1 MKTKKKNE
9 SSELKSITNKVD
21 NTLVIVTVTHTRN
34 DFLEVYKGKQN
45 KKIKK
50 NQQNTNEAVQNLY
63 RVKTRIQNYISTE
76 CICKLR
82 NDA

>member
-1 MKTKKKNE
+1 MKTKKKNK

-21 NTLVIVTVTHTRN
+21 NTLVIVTVTHTPN

-63 RVKTRIQNYISTE
+63 RVKTRIQNYIST
-76 CICKLR
+76 
-82 NDA
+82 

>member
-63 RVKTRIQNYISTE
+63 RVKTRIQNYIST
-76 CICKLR
+76 
-82 NDA
+82 